1 MTVIEIVSFSTGE
14 VVHEVDITGYSET
27 NADKCER
34 GMNRN
39 LNLEEYYTRKTEKPE
54 KVINKSDFYDP
65 AQKMGAV

>member
-1 MTVIEIVSFSTGE
+1 MKVVEVVKFATGE

-39 LNLEEYYTRKTEKPE
+39 LNTEEYFTRRTDKEATL
-54 KVINKSDFYDP
+54 
-65 AQKMGAV
+65 